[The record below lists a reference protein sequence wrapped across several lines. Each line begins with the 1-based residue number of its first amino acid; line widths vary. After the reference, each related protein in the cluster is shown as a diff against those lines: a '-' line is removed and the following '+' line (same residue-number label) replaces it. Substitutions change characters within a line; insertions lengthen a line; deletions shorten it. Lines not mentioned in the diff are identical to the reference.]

1 MIDPEI
7 IESNDLAKRA
17 LVMLAES
24 GVLREQ
30 QEALRAR
37 IGFGNPDESDQDIL
51 EAIKRLRRESALLE
65 SLQQFGEQLKEKGVA
80 Q

>member
-1 MIDPEI
+1 MIDPELI
-7 IESNDLAKRA
+7 RNNDLAKRA

-37 IGFGNPDESDQDIL
+37 IGFGDADESDENIL
-51 EAIKRLRRESALLE
+51 VAIKRLRRESALLE
-65 SLQQFGEQLKEKGVA
+65 SLQQFGEQIKAEGVD

>member
-1 MIDPEI
+1 MIDPEL
-7 IESNDLAKRA
+7 IEGNDLAKRA

-24 GVLREQ
+24 GILREQ

-37 IGFGNPDESDQDIL
+37 IGFGDAEESDEKIL

-65 SLQQFGEQLKEKGVA
+65 SLQQFGEQIKAEGVP